1 MRPPR
6 QEEQR
11 TDSPSSK
18 SGIWY
23 HTPEQKEEASAAI
36 AQLQAQG
43 RKVGTTLDPV
53 GLWVDAEECKSVLS
67 GAALGG
73 RALTPHETTDHQ
85 KYHEK
90 SELQQAAAAPSG
102 RGD

>member
-67 GAALGG
+67 RAALGG
-73 RALTPHETTDHQ
+73 WALTPTPNNRPPEVPR
-85 KYHEK
+85 E
-90 SELQQAAAAPSG
+90 E
-102 RGD
+102 